1 MLKGLDY
8 NFTATYEEDEKGKH
22 HFYLN
27 GKEIIGCTTLLKK
40 HHLSPNYDAVDKE
53 KLEEASKYGRIVHGE
68 LENYIKNDK
77 LSFSVEVDNFD
88 MWIKENQLEDS
99 MIESEMK
106 VNNDLVGGI
115 IDFIYQE
122 DDGLVIADFK
132 TTSQVHKDAVSW
144 QLSIYRELLGL
155 PIDKGVC
162 FHIKGD
168 IFEVIEIPLKTKE
181 EVEKL
186 FDAERNGVLYQTTDL
201 IESESV
207 EKLVEFQMQLMA
219 MEEAKKKIEEQ
230 MDAFKTYAL
239 QEMEARGLLNYK
251 VNCRGVELSLTRVLE
266 GKRESVDAKKLQA
279 DMPEIYDKYKKIST
293 TKSYVKVSCKPV
305 E

>member
-1 MLKGLDY
+1 MIKGLDY
-8 NFTATYEEDEKGKH
+8 KTTAIFDESEHK
-22 HFYLN
+22 YYVD
-27 GKEIIGCTTLLKK
+27 GKELISTTQLMRKHNLAPDYSTVDETTLRK
-40 HHLSPNYDAVDKE
+40 SAE
-53 KLEEASKYGRIVHGE
+53 YGKIVHSE
-68 LENYIKNDK
+68 LELFIKNDTP
-77 LSFSVEVDNFD
+77 SFTQEVENFE
-88 MWIKENQLEDS
+88 MWIKENQLENS
-99 MIESEMK
+99 LVASELM
-106 VNNDLVGGI
+106 VNNDLVAGT
-115 IDFIYQE
+115 IDFIFE
-122 DDGLVIADFK
+122 NDNGLVIADFK

-168 IFEVIEIPLKTKE
+168 IFEVIDIPLKTKE
-181 EVEKL
+181 EVNKL
-186 FDAERNGVLYQTTDL
+186 FDSERNGVLYQTTDL

-239 QEMEARGLLNYK
+239 QEMETRGLLNYK